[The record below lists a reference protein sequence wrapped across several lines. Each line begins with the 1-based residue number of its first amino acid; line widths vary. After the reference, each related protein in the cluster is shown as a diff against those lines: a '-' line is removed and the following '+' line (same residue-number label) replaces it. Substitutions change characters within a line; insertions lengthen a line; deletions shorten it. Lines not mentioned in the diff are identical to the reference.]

1 MRHAKTQRRI
11 TSPDPVYKSRLIT
24 KFINT
29 LMQDGKKTVAQ
40 DLVYGSMNL
49 LKEKGSSEPL
59 EVLEKAVSNVG
70 PKMEVKARRVGGAS
84 YQVPTEVRGDRKQTL
99 AIRWIITAARNRS
112 NKEYH
117 TFQEKFSA
125 EILDASNNL
134 GEAIKKR
141 DNALRAAEANKAFAH
156 FRW

>member
-1 MRHAKTQRRI
+1 MRHAKTQKRVTI
-11 TSPDPVYKSRLIT
+11 ADPVYKSRLVT

-29 LMQDGKKTVAQ
+29 LMKDGRKTVAQ
-40 DLVYGSMNL
+40 DLVYGTLSL
-49 LKEKGSSEPL
+49 LKEKGNTEPL

-70 PKMEVKARRVGGAS
+70 PRMEVKARRVGGAS
-84 YQVPTEVRGDRKQTL
+84 YQVPTEVRGDRKATL
-99 AIRWIITAARNRS
+99 AIRWIITAARARS
-112 NKEYH
+112 NKDFH
-117 TFQEKFSA
+117 TFQEKFSS
-125 EILDASNNL
+125 ELLDASNNQ